1 MKVYYQNSSGRR
13 FTLYGDGLSYI
24 DPMEL
29 HTFGWSYTLSNNLS
43 GQGSV
48 ASNFARYAR
57 TFELELRMR
66 GYSVQEFLT
75 QVNTLHDIT
84 EADVCAAQPGR
95 LYVDEQYLTCYLT
108 VAGDEPRHPRGTPWM
123 TRTVTVLAVEPYWCT
138 PVTVNL
144 APPPPEGTGTVMEK
158 VDPARY
164 GGFTLYGGAYPA
176 ALRWSFT
183 NSEAVQPSSGTY
195 YYAVY
200 ELPQGTTKVGFTG
213 YHYNSNYAG
222 CGFYAG
228 VPGVGEKLWSYTAA
242 NNTKIDTPTEVDV
255 PATATHM
262 VIQLGNGLGRG
273 LYLMTTGGKKFDLRY
288 AYRYGT
294 GMGGSVINNTHYS
307 AVPMIITIFGAAESP
322 VITIDG
328 VQYGA
333 NVTLTSTDRLVI
345 DQIHSTVYTVSET
358 GVRTSVFD
366 QRIKTSNVFAPLPTG
381 SHTVIYSG
389 DYTAQITMI
398 YQRSELKWTA

>member
-66 GYSVQEFLT
+66 GYSVQEFLN

-144 APPPPEGTGTVMEK
+144 APPPPETDRPGWVKIGPRSAFFG
-158 VDPARY
+158 DN
-164 GGFTLYGGAYPA
+164 AY
-176 ALRWSFT
+176 WSF
-183 NSEAVQPSSGTY
+183 NSKAAVASDKRKYVIFQIPEGMT
-195 YYAVY
+195 
-200 ELPQGTTKVGFTG
+200 ELKIQAYNF
-213 YHYNSNYAG
+213 NSNYAAY
-222 CGFYAG
+222 GFYDTDPTQSGAEELYRYSG
-228 VPGVGEKLWSYTAA
+228 SGATDTGLITVTVPDGASYIVA
-242 NNTKIDTPTEVDV
+242 NLANSTTRGIYIPTS
-255 PATATHM
+255 
-262 VIQLGNGLGRG
+262 
-273 LYLMTTGGKKFDLRY
+273 YGKKFDLRY

-322 VITIDG
+322 MITIDG

-333 NVTLTSTDRLVI
+333 NVTLTATDRLVI
-345 DQIHSTVYTVSET
+345 DQIHSTVYTMSET